1 MTDIV
6 AKFENSLGRRH
17 KLRVK
22 DANPA
27 LEPEAVRA
35 SLEKLTTVDLFR
47 KKDACLFDKVLSASY
62 IETIETYI
70 FDDSIDEEVCE
81 VCIEEPTT
89 AEEAE
94 ELRVLAQPEI
104 PVALPSLSM
113 TDWNIILIQE
123 EMVEPTLLKQVLE
136 LPPNVTMNHLS
147 EKQKRSLVTS
157 KMPEG
162 GQPITA
168 NIYKESNHILI
179 ELLAELKEEI
189 REKDKSSPLKD
200 KHRRWRLLDR
210 FKKRR

>member
-27 LEPEAVRA
+27 LEPDAVRA
-35 SLEKLTTVDLFR
+35 SLKKLTTVDLFR

-89 AEEAE
+89 VEQTG

-104 PVALPSLSM
+104 PALSM
-113 TDWNIILIQE
+113 TDWSITLIDE

-136 LPPNVTMNHLS
+136 LPTNVTMEHLS

-157 KMPEG
+157 KMPDG

-168 NIYKESNHILI
+168 NIYKESNRIRI
-179 ELLAELKEEI
+179 ELLAELKVEI
-189 REKDKSSPLKD
+189 REKDKSSPPKD